1 MKKENTEMK
10 GVEARKV
17 LVDSKHV
24 VRKLS
29 KDEKTKMA
37 KETGV
42 EKERQQEEDKMMEE
56 GEKTGRSDL
65 FSDL

>member
-42 EKERQQEEDKMMEE
+42 EKER
-56 GEKTGRSDL
+56 
-65 FSDL
+65 